1 MQERKRNLVAWKVV
15 LAIAVFIGFI
25 FYETQVYQV
34 GYETRI
40 GLIAALL
47 FGFLT
52 YGYLAFSL
60 LVGPYVAITAIEEN
74 DAKVAAILIAVIFL
88 MASLML
94 LIFWGVILKEAALIG
109 TGVGIGIVVAAV
121 VFVIFKKWMFRFK
134 KTHRQFWWW
143 VFSIVKYIYIR
154 N

>member
-25 FYETQVYQV
+25 FYEIQVYQV

-47 FGFLT
+47 VGFLT

-60 LVGPYVAITAIEEN
+60 LVGPYVAIMAIEEN
-74 DAKVAAILIAVIFL
+74 DAKVAAILIVVIL
-88 MASLML
+88 VMASLML
-94 LIFWGVILKEAALIG
+94 LIFWGVILKEAFLIG
-109 TGVGIGIVVAAV
+109 LGVGIGIVVVAM
-121 VFVIFKKWMFRFK
+121 VFLVFKK
-134 KTHRQFWWW
+134 
-143 VFSIVKYIYIR
+143 
-154 N
+154 

>member
-1 MQERKRNLVAWKVV
+1 MQERKRSLKVWKVA

-34 GYETRI
+34 GYETRV

-52 YGYLAFSL
+52 YGYVAFSCFM
-60 LVGPYVAITAIEEN
+60 GPYVAITAIEEN
-74 DAKVAAILIAVIFL
+74 DAKIAAILIVVILF

-94 LIFWGVILKEAALIG
+94 LIFWGVILKSVELIIA
-109 TGVGIGIVVAAV
+109 GVAVGIVVAAI
-121 VFVIFKKWMFRFK
+121 VFLVFKK
-134 KTHRQFWWW
+134 
-143 VFSIVKYIYIR
+143 
-154 N
+154 

>member
-109 TGVGIGIVVAAV
+109 TGVGIGIVVTAV
-121 VFVIFKKWMFRFK
+121 VFVIFKK
-134 KTHRQFWWW
+134 
-143 VFSIVKYIYIR
+143 
-154 N
+154 

>member
-1 MQERKRNLVAWKVV
+1 MQERKRNLKVWKVV
-15 LAIAVFIGFI
+15 LAIAVFVGFI
-25 FYETQVYQV
+25 FYEIQVYQV

-47 FGFLT
+47 VGFLT

-74 DAKVAAILIAVIFL
+74 DAKVAAILIVVIL
-88 MASLML
+88 VMASLML
-94 LIFWGVILKEAALIG
+94 LIFWGVILKEAFLIG
-109 TGVGIGIVVAAV
+109 LGVGIGIVVVAM
-121 VFVIFKKWMFRFK
+121 VFLVFK
-134 KTHRQFWWW
+134 
-143 VFSIVKYIYIR
+143 

>member
-47 FGFLT
+47 VGFLT

-60 LVGPYVAITAIEEN
+60 LVGPYVAIMAIEEN
-74 DAKVAAILIAVIFL
+74 DAKVAAILIVVIL
-88 MASLML
+88 VMASLML

-121 VFVIFKKWMFRFK
+121 VFVIFKK
-134 KTHRQFWWW
+134 
-143 VFSIVKYIYIR
+143 
-154 N
+154 

>member
-121 VFVIFKKWMFRFK
+121 VFVIFKK
-134 KTHRQFWWW
+134 
-143 VFSIVKYIYIR
+143 
-154 N
+154 

>member
-1 MQERKRNLVAWKVV
+1 MKGRRRNLVAWKVA

-47 FGFLT
+47 VGFLT

-74 DAKVAAILIAVIFL
+74 DAKVAAILIVVILF
-88 MASLML
+88 MASVML
-94 LIFWGVILKEAALIG
+94 LMFWGVILKESFLIG
-109 TGVGIGIVVAAV
+109 LGVSIGIVVVAI
-121 VFVIFKKWMFRFK
+121 VFLVFKK
-134 KTHRQFWWW
+134 
-143 VFSIVKYIYIR
+143 
-154 N
+154 

>member
-1 MQERKRNLVAWKVV
+1 MQERKRKRSLKVWKVA

-52 YGYLAFSL
+52 YGYVAFSCFM
-60 LVGPYVAITAIEEN
+60 GPYVAITAIEEN
-74 DAKVAAILIAVIFL
+74 DAKVAAVLIVVILF

-94 LIFWGVILKEAALIG
+94 LIFWGVILKEAFLIG
-109 TGVGIGIVVAAV
+109 LGIGIGIVVGAM
-121 VFVIFKKWMFRFK
+121 VFLVFKK
-134 KTHRQFWWW
+134 
-143 VFSIVKYIYIR
+143 
-154 N
+154 

>member
-1 MQERKRNLVAWKVV
+1 MQERKRKRSLKVWKVA

-40 GLIAALL
+40 GLIVALL

-52 YGYLAFSL
+52 YGYVAFSCFM
-60 LVGPYVAITAIEEN
+60 GPYVAITAIEEN
-74 DAKVAAILIAVIFL
+74 DVKVAAILIAVIFQ

-94 LIFWGVILKEAALIG
+94 LIFWGVILKSMALIV
-109 TGVGIGIVVAAV
+109 TGVGVGIVVALMV
-121 VFVIFKKWMFRFK
+121 LIVFKK
-134 KTHRQFWWW
+134 
-143 VFSIVKYIYIR
+143 
-154 N
+154 

>member
-25 FYETQVYQV
+25 FYEIQVYQV

-47 FGFLT
+47 VGFLT
-52 YGYLAFSL
+52 YGYLAFLL

-74 DAKVAAILIAVIFL
+74 DAKVAAILIVVILF

-94 LIFWGVILKEAALIG
+94 LIFWGVILKEAFLIG
-109 TGVGIGIVVAAV
+109 LGVGIGIVVVAM
-121 VFVIFKKWMFRFK
+121 VFLVFKK
-134 KTHRQFWWW
+134 
-143 VFSIVKYIYIR
+143 
-154 N
+154 

>member
-1 MQERKRNLVAWKVV
+1 MQERKRNLKVWKVV
-15 LAIAVFIGFI
+15 LAIAVFVGFI
-25 FYETQVYQV
+25 FYEIQVYQV

-47 FGFLT
+47 VGFLT

-74 DAKVAAILIAVIFL
+74 DAKVAVILIVAILF

-121 VFVIFKKWMFRFK
+121 VFVIFKK
-134 KTHRQFWWW
+134 
-143 VFSIVKYIYIR
+143 
-154 N
+154 

>member
-74 DAKVAAILIAVIFL
+74 DAKVAAILIAVILF

-109 TGVGIGIVVAAV
+109 TGVGIGIVVTAV
-121 VFVIFKKWMFRFK
+121 VFVIFKK
-134 KTHRQFWWW
+134 
-143 VFSIVKYIYIR
+143 
-154 N
+154 

>member
-1 MQERKRNLVAWKVV
+1 MKGRRRNLVAWKVA

-52 YGYLAFSL
+52 YGYVAFSCFM
-60 LVGPYVAITAIEEN
+60 GPYVAITAIEEN
-74 DAKVAAILIAVIFL
+74 DVKVAAILIAVIFL

-94 LIFWGVILKEAALIG
+94 LIFWGVILKSMALIV
-109 TGVGIGIVVAAV
+109 TGVGVGIVVALMV
-121 VFVIFKKWMFRFK
+121 LIVFKK
-134 KTHRQFWWW
+134 
-143 VFSIVKYIYIR
+143 
-154 N
+154 

>member
-25 FYETQVYQV
+25 FYEIQVYQV

-47 FGFLT
+47 VGFLT

-74 DAKVAAILIAVIFL
+74 DAKVAAILIVVILF

-94 LIFWGVILKEAALIG
+94 LIFWGVILKEAFLIG
-109 TGVGIGIVVAAV
+109 LGVGIGIVVVAM
-121 VFVIFKKWMFRFK
+121 VFLVFKK
-134 KTHRQFWWW
+134 
-143 VFSIVKYIYIR
+143 
-154 N
+154 